1 MLRDGRL
8 IKLFWPCFQQI
19 NIGKR
24 CVLTVRVPNFDPTP
38 STTGIPDVLVIA
50 CYGPVSIDGLDIERG
65 RGKSSSNT
73 VWHSRCKEF
82 WGIIG
87 IRIVL
92 REGIQWYPLEWLCQ
106 VWSHKFGVWPVL
118 TCSAHFPTW
127 DSKKDQ
133 TLSLPETWWPCG
145 LFLGFMDALV
155 LEPAS
160 GSESNMRNMTKQR
173 TIVLTNWPQLSS
185 QIRCKVECIHYGNIR
200 KHVHPF
206 QLALRNG
213 YSPLIQES
221 CKASN
226 RHWHTFTLGYESK
239 PSDLGYL
246 VS

>member
-8 IKLFWPCFQQI
+8 IKLSWPCFQQI

-38 STTGIPDVLVIA
+38 STTGIPDVLVMA

-92 REGIQWYPLEWLCQ
+92 REGIQLVSTRMTLPGLIAQVRRVTRSDMFCPLSNLGFQEGSNTVTTRNLMAL
-106 VWSHKFGVWPVL
+106 WSFFLVSWMHSFWNLLVGLNQTCATWRNWRTGHNCLAKSGAKWNASTMVTFGNM
-118 TCSAHFPTW
+118 CIHFSSLFGTVAPHW
-127 DSKKDQ
+127 SKKAVRHQ
-133 TLSLPETWWPCG
+133 TG
-145 LFLGFMDALV
+145 I
-155 LEPAS
+155 
-160 GSESNMRNMTKQR
+160 N
-173 TIVLTNWPQLSS
+173 
-185 QIRCKVECIHYGNIR
+185 
-200 KHVHPF
+200 
-206 QLALRNG
+206 
-213 YSPLIQES
+213 
-221 CKASN
+221 
-226 RHWHTFTLGYESK
+226 TFTLGYESK

>member
-8 IKLFWPCFQQI
+8 IKLSWPCFQQI

-92 REGIQWYPLEWLCQ
+92 REGIQLVSTRMTLPGLIAQVRRVTRSDMFCPL
-106 VWSHKFGVWPVL
+106 SN
-118 TCSAHFPTW
+118 
-127 DSKKDQ
+127 
-133 TLSLPETWWPCG
+133 
-145 LFLGFMDALV
+145 LGFQEGSNTVTTRNLMALWSFFWFHGCTRF
-155 LEPAS
+155 E
-160 GSESNMRNMTKQR
+160 T
-173 TIVLTNWPQLSS
+173 
-185 QIRCKVECIHYGNIR
+185 C
-200 KHVHPF
+200 
-206 QLALRNG
+206 
-213 YSPLIQES
+213 
-221 CKASN
+221 
-226 RHWHTFTLGYESK
+226 
-239 PSDLGYL
+239 
-246 VS
+246 